1 MDIHEN
7 TYASKGVAGTALGIG
22 IGSLALGAM
31 NSGILGPGGLG
42 GWAFGRNGAVI
53 YDDPNTNRYEM
64 GLHGRIADLETEVK
78 LRDAN
83 IYTDQK
89 LLELYKYFDGELKGV
104 NAQLSH
110 QGVINAQLTA
120 NLSCLQN
127 TVNTLAG
134 LTKTVI
140 SIDSICPDVMRR
152 FNTWVAP
159 TAVAPDTNTTT

>member
-7 TYASKGVAGTALGIG
+7 NYASKGVAGAALGTG
-22 IGSLALGAM
+22 IAGLALGAM
-31 NSGILGPGGLG
+31 NSGILGPGGIG
-42 GWAFGRNGAVI
+42 GWAFGRNGAVC

-104 NAQLSH
+104 NAQLCQ

-120 NLSCLQN
+120 NLGCLQN

-140 SIDSICPDVMRR
+140 PIDSLCPEVMRR

-159 TAVAPDTNTTT
+159 TAVAPDANTTT